1 MRRDSSVMWIYAL
14 AATLLA
20 TVAVARCAP
29 DPERMDTAVLDA
41 SRPIADP
48 IPDEGWWKNRAQ

>member
-1 MRRDSSVMWIYAL
+1 MWIYAL

-20 TVAVARCAP
+20 IVAVARCAP
-29 DPERMDTAVLDA
+29 DPERMDAAVLDP

-48 IPDEGWWKNRAQ
+48 IPYEGWWKDRPQ

>member
-1 MRRDSSVMWIYAL
+1 MRPDSSVMWVYAV
-14 AATLLA
+14 ATMLLA

-29 DPERMDTAVLDA
+29 DPGPVNAAVLDA

-48 IPDEGWWKNRAQ
+48 MPYEGWWKDRQ